1 MRHSRR
7 GAWWR
12 RTPWSRAGPHSSQRS
27 PYCEEQ
33 EGRVSAGGVGLGWG
47 WRTKK
52 IKRSRPAGGGVRRRR
67 GWVSPHSAAPAA
79 VRSEREE
86 RGAVTRGVCHRR
98 RRGGKG
104 RGGKEP
110 AARRPQRPQRTRERA
125 SRGGRRRETRASAPA
140 QPVPPRNT
148 SATPAPSV
156 PPPRSPSS
164 APRARGARCGRHAPP
179 ARARARRRRRPLP
192 PPDLSCGLAEA
203 RARGKAHKSMR
214 RGVRQTARA
223 GEVKSNRIRAK
234 QTAGSVRFARGCSGY
249 FRPRRLR
256 RGALRE
262 GA

>member
-1 MRHSRR
+1 M
-7 GAWWR
+7 
-12 RTPWSRAGPHSSQRS
+12 
-27 PYCEEQ
+27 
-33 EGRVSAGGVGLGWG
+33 GWG

-52 IKRSRPAGGGVRRRR
+52 IKYSRPAGGGVRRRR

-98 RRGGKG
+98 RRGRKG
-104 RGGKEP
+104 GGGKEP

-164 APRARGARCGRHAPP
+164 APRARGARCGRRAPP
-179 ARARARRRRRPLP
+179 ARARACARCAPRTSPAASQRREREERPTKVCAGA
-192 PPDLSCGLAEA
+192 CGKRPA
-203 RARGKAHKSMR
+203 RAR
-214 RGVRQTARA
+214 
-223 GEVKSNRIRAK
+223 SNRIGSARNKRRVRCVSRAV
-234 QTAGSVRFARGCSGY
+234 APDIFARAACAAVRFARAPNGH
-249 FRPRRLR
+249 
-256 RGALRE
+256 
-262 GA
+262 